1 MFLKI
6 FQQTSWQ
13 IFGKAV
19 TVIST
24 FIILGTITRNYGE
37 EGTGVITLALT
48 YINMFFL
55 LADFGLNAHIQ
66 RTIEH
71 LEKDKQEQIFRK
83 LLGTRLLWAFALVVL
98 SIILLPFFKF
108 ASGQFATLVIFGSL
122 AIVGSSVFLTANL
135 IFQRKFRYD
144 LSILASIAGT
154 LLYLGLVLWF
164 ARFRFPLHFLMLA
177 QTVNWILTAFI
188 TLIFIRK
195 FFRTITPCFDSNFI
209 LNEVKSAWPIGIT
222 LILNVIYF
230 RADSFIIAYFRSVSE
245 SGIYNVA
252 FQFFQSA
259 LVLPAFIMNVYYPM
273 MLKSFKGI
281 KFLGAGLFFL
291 SALGTVT
298 TLIAAPFLIGIL
310 TGGGFEGSSRSLQIL
325 SLGFPAYFLSA
336 LFMWIFVARG
346 WYKRLFLIYA
356 FGLLVNLV
364 LNLIFIPQYSFYAA
378 ATTTVISEYLILLL
392 LLLSLNRKEV

>member
-37 EGTGVITLALT
+37 VGTGVITLALT

-66 RTIEH
+66 RTMEH
-71 LEKDKQEQIFRK
+71 LDKDQQEQIFRK
-83 LLGTRLLWAFALVVL
+83 LLGTRLLWACALVVL
-98 SIILLPFFKF
+98 SMILLPFFKF
-108 ASGQFATLVIFGSL
+108 ASGQFSVLVIFGSL
-122 AIVGSSVFLTANL
+122 AIVGSAVFLTANL

-154 LLYLGLVLWF
+154 FIYLGLVLWF
-164 ARFRFPLHFLMLA
+164 ARFRLPLYFLILA
-177 QTVNWILTAFI
+177 QTINWILTAVI
-188 TLIFIRK
+188 ALIFIRK
-195 FFRTITPCFDSNFI
+195 FFRTITPCFDGSFI
-209 LNEVKSAWPIGIT
+209 LKEVKSAWPIGIT

-252 FQFFQSA
+252 FQFFQSV
-259 LVLPAFIMNVYYPM
+259 LVLPAFIMNAYYPM
-273 MLKSFKGI
+273 MLKSFKDI
-281 KFLGAGLFFL
+281 KIVGLGLFGAAFLG
-291 SALGTVT
+291 
-298 TLIAAPFLIGIL
+298 TLITFMFSPVILSVL
-310 TGGGFEGSSRSLQIL
+310 TGGGFAGSSQSLQIL
-325 SLGFPAYFLSA
+325 SLGFPAFFLSA
-336 LFMWIFVARG
+336 LFMWIYVTRG
-346 WYKRLFLIYA
+346 MYKKLFIIYA

-364 LNLIFIPQYSFYAA
+364 LNFIFIPQYSFYAA

-392 LLLSLNRKEV
+392 LVVSLFL